1 MSMGGYPVHQ
11 FLNRFWRAAKL
22 DAGLY
27 EEIIDDPKTLNQ
39 ALIVVFI
46 YSMASAYGA
55 FGRTGAT
62 GVNIGMVTTLIGWYV
77 WAFSTYIVGARILPA
92 AGTRPDRRA
101 LMRVLGFACAPG
113 VLRALGFMPNFG
125 VVVLLCATIWM
136 LAAAT
141 VGVKRAMDYESTS
154 RAVGVA
160 FIGWV
165 ISTVFQGLMYVM
177 LFSAFGVTAD

>member
-1 MSMGGYPVHQ
+1 MQ
-11 FLNRFWRAAKL
+11 RFLNRFWRAAKL
-22 DAGLY
+22 DASLY

-39 ALIVVFI
+39 ALIVVLI

-62 GVNIGMVTTLIGWYV
+62 GVNIGMITTLAGWYV
-77 WAFSTYIVGARILPA
+77 WAFSSYIVGARILPVDR
-92 AGTRPDRRA
+92 TRPDRKA
-101 LMRVLGFACAPG
+101 LMRALGFACAPG
-113 VLRALGFMPNFG
+113 VLRAMGFVPDLG

-141 VGVKRAMDYESTS
+141 IGVKRAMNYESTL

-160 FIGWV
+160 FIGWI
-165 ISTVFQGLMYVM
+165 ISAVFQGLLYVM
-177 LFSAFGVTAD
+177 LFSAFGVAVG